1 MKKLSKEI
9 KIMENNNKEK
19 EKDNEK
25 DKINKKIYKSE
36 INHKLLLP
44 KKNKFNPFYFSE
56 TAKNYMINENIEV
69 SNIKNDNTIIPNKSP
84 INTNPTCYT
93 SNKNESNKIN
103 IFSEQESA
111 VKKDDNKNV
120 DINDKISLLSILS
133 DLM

>member
-9 KIMENNNKEK
+9 KNIENNKEK
-19 EKDNEK
+19 NKEK

-36 INHKLLLP
+36 INHKIPLP

-56 TAKNYMINENIEV
+56 TAKNYMIKENLEV

-111 VKKDDNKNV
+111 VKKDDNKNI
-120 DINDKISLLSILS
+120 DINDKVSLLSILS